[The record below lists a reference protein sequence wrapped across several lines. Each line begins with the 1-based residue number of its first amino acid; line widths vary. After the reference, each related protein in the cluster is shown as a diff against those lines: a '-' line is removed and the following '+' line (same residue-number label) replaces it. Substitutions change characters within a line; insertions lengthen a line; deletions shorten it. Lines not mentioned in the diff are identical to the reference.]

1 MIFEVDD
8 KLYDSDY
15 LNIKDIQD
23 VNFSEKVLTLVSKD
37 FDIEKPVFDQPIGV
51 IFKVKRDVYMLE
63 LAGIETVLTI
73 ANGEDRWDTLTVGK
87 FVHMVQDLKE
97 IDKKIQP
104 FLNTARKVKCLDLYN
119 LFQKVRYECASLIK
133 LIEFGIKTKSK
144 PPKSS
149 GLVKI
154 PDLPSFEVW
163 FTEHGCK
170 YILNHGDYYIAIAQT
185 GWSKKDTTFHFAVAT
200 ADNPLN
206 IYSSPIFD
214 KVIRVDNNHDD
225 DWYKEELE
233 QWYESTVTQFNK
245 FWVDYI
251 ECTYLNERS
260 TNNAGDKNT

>member
-1 MIFEVDD
+1 MIFEVDN
-8 KLYDSDY
+8 KFYDTNS
-15 LNIKDIQD
+15 LVIKDIED
-23 VNFSEKVLTLVSKD
+23 VNFSEEALTQVSTE
-37 FDIEKPVFDQPIGV
+37 FDIEKPAFEQPLGV
-51 IFKVKRDVYMLE
+51 IFKVKCDMYMME
-63 LAGIETVLTI
+63 LAGIETVLAI
-73 ANGEDRWDTLTVGK
+73 ANIEDKWGTLTIGK
-87 FVHMVQDLKE
+87 FVHMVQELKE

-104 FLNTARKVKCLDLYN
+104 FLNTAIKVKCLDLYN
-119 LFQKVRYECASLIK
+119 LFKKVRYECASLIMI
-133 LIEFGIKTKSK
+133 IEFDIKTKSK

-149 GLVKI
+149 NLVKI

-200 ADNPLN
+200 ADNPLK

-214 KVIRVDNNHDD
+214 KVVHIDNTHDD

-233 QWYESTVTQFNK
+233 QWYESTVDQFNK

-251 ECTYLNERS
+251 ESTYLNERS
-260 TNNAGDKNT
+260 TNNAGNKNT